1 MRSKKSKQ
9 RSAYWRGEKI
19 VIFLRR
25 GVIILSVFIFIS
37 LVVLGVKQST
47 RTFLVRDV
55 LISGNYHLGEEDV
68 ISNIDIGD
76 GESLLRLS
84 SQALEGSLKRNA
96 WIKKVSVR
104 RQFPDTLLIKI
115 EEALPKAL
123 LSFNNH
129 MFLMDEDGNILEKI
143 KGESTP
149 FLPVIKN
156 VNPKKDKKGV
166 LEILKLIDVL
176 AEKNILVG
184 KESIEIGLKSYGPV
198 INIGGEII
206 KVGYGRYS
214 EKFDRW
220 KELESEVRKRGIP
233 IKYVDLR
240 FKDSV
245 IVKPLGNSKLLRK
258 KS

>member
-25 GVIILSVFIFIS
+25 GIIVLSVFVFTAVI
-37 LVVLGVKQST
+37 VLGVKQST
-47 RTFLVRDV
+47 RVFRVKDV

-68 ISNIDIGD
+68 LSKIDIGD

-84 SQALEGSLKRNA
+84 SQALEGSLKRDA
-96 WIKKVSVR
+96 WIKKVSLR

-115 EEALPKAL
+115 EEAVPKAL
-123 LSFNNH
+123 LSFNKQ
-129 MFLMDEDGNILEKI
+129 MFLIDEDGNILEKI
-143 KGESTP
+143 KGEGTP

-156 VNPKKDKKGV
+156 INPKKDREGI

-176 AEKNILVG
+176 NEKNIVVG
-184 KESIEIGLKSYGPV
+184 KESVEIGLKSYGPV

-220 KELESEVRKRGIP
+220 KELESEVRKRGVP

-245 IVKPLGNSKLLRK
+245 IVKPLKRIK
-258 KS
+258 KRS